1 MTVAGP
7 DVGSMPTPQRLE
19 VVRST
24 GPAVVDLAREAWMLE
39 RAAQGHLTL
48 LLASWPGPVVVLGY
62 GQSPYDVDL
71 DWCRQRRIP
80 VYRRLTGGTGV
91 VHDHDLS
98 VSLALPANHPWA
110 AGIVALYGRLLDL
123 LEPALRTAG
132 SKVERVRVP
141 AAPRRDRSPICF
153 EDQLAETLL
162 VDGAKAVGCAQT
174 RRQGAVVIH
183 AAVLC
188 GLDPRLV
195 ALIFGVEPDRIRR
208 GLAPA
213 LDTERRPDFE
223 RAMIAATAE
232 ALALQAD
239 EVAPREVPER
249 FLAPYQQPRWSPVPV
264 AW

>member
-39 RAAQGHLTL
+39 RAAQGHVSL
-48 LLASWPGPVVVLGY
+48 LLASWSGPVVVLGY
-62 GQSPYDVDL
+62 GQPPYDVDL
-71 DWCRQRRIP
+71 DLCEQRRIP

-98 VSLALPANHPWA
+98 VSLALPASHPSA
-110 AGIVALYGRLLDL
+110 TGIVALYGRFLDL
-123 LEPALRTAG
+123 LEPALRAAG
-132 SKVERVRVP
+132 SKVERIRVP
-141 AAPRRDRSPICF
+141 ATPRRDRSPICF

-174 RRQGAVVIH
+174 RRQRGVVVH

-188 GLDPRLV
+188 GLDPHLI
-195 ALIFGVEPDRIRR
+195 ALIFGVDPDRIRR

-213 LDTERRPDFE
+213 LEPDRRADFE
-223 RAMIAATAE
+223 QAMISATAE
-232 ALALQAD
+232 ALTLLPD

-249 FLAPYQQPRWSPVPV
+249 FLAPYEQPRWSPVPV